1 MKDSKKIRYNLL
13 IGVFGQVVAMVFGAV
28 VPRFILTGYGSEVNG
43 LLSSVVNIYAYIA
56 IVEAGIF
63 AASRQ
68 ALYRTL
74 TDANCA
80 RSNSVLSACNRYYHR
95 TGFIYLGLIA
105 AFSILYP
112 ILIHTEIPY
121 TTVVL
126 IILFN
131 GVGNVISYFFHGK
144 YVVLLKSD
152 GKSYVCTGIESV
164 VNILRQVGKIVL
176 ISLGFDVVF
185 VQAAAMLASFVQMFC
200 ITLYIRKN
208 YTWIDLKAE
217 PDHAAISQ
225 TRHVFVHEI
234 NYLISGNVDTVMLT
248 AFSTLLQVSVYSL
261 YNMLF
266 GVITRALWII
276 KDAFEFKIAHVFH
289 QDKKAFLKLFEAYE
303 TCYITLAFA
312 LFTIANYFMLPFM
325 RLYTSGVT
333 DANYLDAALPYAF
346 VFVNLLAAGRY
357 PCDVMIHISGH
368 FRQTKT
374 SALVET
380 LLNIGFSAI
389 LVHRFGIFGV
399 LLGTVISSL
408 YRGNYLLL
416 YINRNVI
423 GRSPMKSYKCWLINF
438 AVYLA
443 IVYVSRWIRPSL
455 DTYLKIFT
463 FCVPYALGVLAVY
476 FGVTFL
482 TSPNVFG
489 YLLAYVKNAIRARR
503 GISHQT

>member
-1 MKDSKKIRYNLL
+1 MKDSKKIRYNL
-13 IGVFGQVVAMVFGAV
+13 IVGVLGQVVAMVFGAV
-28 VPRFILTGYGSEVNG
+28 VPRYILTGYGSEVNG

-74 TDANCA
+74 ADENCA

-95 TGFIYLGLIA
+95 TGFIYLGLIVV
-105 AFSILYP
+105 FSILYP

-131 GVGNVISYFFHGK
+131 GIGNVISYFFHGK

-152 GKSYVCTGIESV
+152 GKSFVCSGVESA
-164 VNILRQVGKIVL
+164 VNILRQTAKIVL
-176 ISLGFDVVF
+176 IALGFDVVF
-185 VQAAAMLASFVQMFC
+185 VQFVAMLASFAQMLC
-200 ITLYIRKN
+200 ITLYIKKN
-208 YTWIDLKAE
+208 YTWIDLTVN
-217 PDHAAISQ
+217 PDTAAISQ
-225 TRHVFVHEI
+225 TRHVLVHEI

-248 AFSTLLQVSVYSL
+248 AFTTLHTVSVYSL
-261 YNMLF
+261 YHMLF

-289 QDKKAFLKLFEAYE
+289 RDKKAFLQLFEAYE

-333 DANYLDAALPYAF
+333 DANYLDVALPYAF

-368 FRQTKT
+368 FSQTKT

-389 LVHRFGIFGV
+389 FVQQFGIMGV
-399 LLGTVISSL
+399 LLGTVLSSL
-408 YRGNYLLL
+408 YRGNYLIL
-416 YINRNVI
+416 YINRHVI
-423 GRSPMKSYKCWLINF
+423 GRSPVKSYKPWLINF
-438 AVYLA
+438 VVYLLV
-443 IVYVSRWIRPSL
+443 VYVSRWIQPSL
-455 DTYLKIFT
+455 DSYLKIFA
-463 FCVPYALGVLAVY
+463 FCVPYALGVLGVY
-476 FGVTFL
+476 FVITFCFN
-482 TSPNVFG
+482 PNVYR
-489 YLLAYVKNAIRARR
+489 YLLETVQNLIRAKRGIAIRN
-503 GISHQT
+503 